1 MVVVVFDIAEERKT
15 YYNSLLHSGENEVSN
30 FFASADVA
38 ISISRSHLVKCGC
51 DERWK
56 MKP

>member
-1 MVVVVFDIAEERKT
+1 MVFDIAEERKT